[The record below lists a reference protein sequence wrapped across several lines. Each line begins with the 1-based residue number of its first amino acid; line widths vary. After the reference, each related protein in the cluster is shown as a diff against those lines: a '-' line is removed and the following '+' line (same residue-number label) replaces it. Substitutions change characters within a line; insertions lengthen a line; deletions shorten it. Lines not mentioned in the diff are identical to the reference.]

1 MGENCTALLFVNVA
15 AFRIELHDGDYLPCV
30 RIGGA
35 IRRTDSS
42 RENAMR
48 QLCCLCWQK
57 INIKRHEWK
66 LYRFVLCWMQ

>member
-1 MGENCTALLFVNVA
+1 MGENCTAFVLCEMQQLD
-15 AFRIELHDGDYLPCV
+15 RLDDGEIIPC
-30 RIGGA
+30 I
-35 IRRTDSS
+35 DSS
-42 RENAMR
+42 RENAMW